1 MATNDYGE
9 PAAALTSGGRMPLLG
24 FGTWQISNREAAQA
38 TIYALQAGYRHIN
51 TATMYQNESGIGKAL
66 ASAALPRESVFVTTK
81 LPPSHAGR
89 ERRTLGESLTKLG
102 LDYVDLW
109 LILWP
114 PNGQAAPPV
123 WHQFIRA
130 QQEGLTKAI
139 GVSNYSLRQIDELIH
154 VTGVVPQV
162 NQIRWG
168 PSLYDP
174 AVVSGLDQRGVVL
187 EGYSP
192 FKVSNLHDPT
202 LVSIATRHDATAAQV
217 IVAWHIAHGFVV
229 IPKSVRRERIVAN
242 AAGVRIELTPED
254 VAMIDNLS
262 NARGVGS
269 SRTSRW
275 FRR

>member
-1 MATNDYGE
+1 MTTNDYAE
-9 PAAALTSGGRMPLLG
+9 PAAALTSGRMPLLG
-24 FGTWQISNREAAQA
+24 FGTWQISNRDASQA
-38 TIYALQAGYRHIN
+38 TAYALQAGYRHID

-66 ASAALPRESVFVTTK
+66 ASVALPRESVFVTTK
-81 LPPSHAGR
+81 LPPAHAGR
-89 ERRTLGESLTKLG
+89 ERRTLCESLTKLG

-109 LILWP
+109 IVLWP
-114 PNGQAAPPV
+114 RNGQAAPRV
-123 WHQFIRA
+123 WQQFLRA
-130 QQEGLTKAI
+130 QQEGLTQAI
-139 GVSNYSLRQIDELIH
+139 GVSNDSLRQIDELIQ

-174 AVVSGLDQRGVVL
+174 AMVSGLQQRGVVL

-192 FKVSNLHDPT
+192 FKVSNLKDPT

>member
-1 MATNDYGE
+1 MTTNDYAE
-9 PAAALTSGGRMPLLG
+9 PAAALTSGRMPLLG
-24 FGTWQISNREAAQA
+24 FGTWQISNRDASQA
-38 TIYALQAGYRHIN
+38 TAYALQAGYRHID

-66 ASAALPRESVFVTTK
+66 ASVALPRESVFVTTK
-81 LPPSHAGR
+81 LPPAHAGR
-89 ERRTLGESLTKLG
+89 ERRTLGESLAKLG

-109 LILWP
+109 LVHWP
-114 PNGQAAPPV
+114 PNGQAAPRV
-123 WHQFIRA
+123 WQQFIRA

-139 GVSNYSLRQIDELIH
+139 GVSNYSLRQIDELIQ

-174 AVVSGLDQRGVVL
+174 AMVSGLQQRGVVL

-192 FKVSNLHDPT
+192 FKVSNLKDPT

>member
-1 MATNDYGE
+1 V
-9 PAAALTSGGRMPLLG
+9 
-24 FGTWQISNREAAQA
+24 WQ
-38 TIYALQAGYRHIN
+38 
-51 TATMYQNESGIGKAL
+51 
-66 ASAALPRESVFVTTK
+66 
-81 LPPSHAGR
+81 
-89 ERRTLGESLTKLG
+89 
-102 LDYVDLW
+102 
-109 LILWP
+109 
-114 PNGQAAPPV
+114 
-123 WHQFIRA
+123 QFIRA

-139 GVSNYSLRQIDELIH
+139 GVSNYSLRQIDELIQ
-154 VTGVVPQV
+154 VTGVAPQV

-174 AVVSGLDQRGVVL
+174 AMVSGLQQRGVVL

-192 FKVSNLHDPT
+192 FKVSNLKDPT

>member
-1 MATNDYGE
+1 MMTNDYAE
-9 PAAALTSGGRMPLLG
+9 PAAALTSGRMPLLG
-24 FGTWQISNREAAQA
+24 FGTWQISNRDASQA
-38 TIYALQAGYRHIN
+38 TAYALQAGYRHID

-66 ASAALPRESVFVTTK
+66 ASVALPRESVFVTTK
-81 LPPSHAGR
+81 LPPAHAGR

-109 LILWP
+109 LVHWP
-114 PNGQAAPPV
+114 PNGQAAPRV
-123 WHQFIRA
+123 WQQFIRA

-139 GVSNYSLRQIDELIH
+139 GVSNYSLRQIDELIQ
-154 VTGVVPQV
+154 VTGVAPQV

-174 AVVSGLDQRGVVL
+174 AMVSGLQQRGVVL

-192 FKVSNLHDPT
+192 FKVSNLKDPT

>member
-1 MATNDYGE
+1 MMTNDYAE
-9 PAAALTSGGRMPLLG
+9 PAAALTSGRMPLLG
-24 FGTWQISNREAAQA
+24 FGTWQISNRDAPQA
-38 TIYALQAGYRHIN
+38 TAYALQAGYRHID

-66 ASAALPRESVFVTTK
+66 ASVALPRESVFVTTK
-81 LPPSHAGR
+81 LPPAHAGR

-109 LILWP
+109 LVHWP
-114 PNGQAAPPV
+114 PNGQAAPRV
-123 WHQFIRA
+123 WQQFIQA

-139 GVSNYSLRQIDELIH
+139 GVSNYSLRQIDELIQ
-154 VTGVVPQV
+154 VTGVAPQV

-174 AVVSGLDQRGVVL
+174 AMVSGLQQRGVVL

-192 FKVSNLHDPT
+192 FKVSNLKDPT

>member
-1 MATNDYGE
+1 MMTNDYAE
-9 PAAALTSGGRMPLLG
+9 PAAALTSGRMPLLG
-24 FGTWQISNREAAQA
+24 FGTWQISNRDAPQA
-38 TIYALQAGYRHIN
+38 TAYALQAGYRHID

-66 ASAALPRESVFVTTK
+66 ASVALPRESVFVTTK
-81 LPPSHAGR
+81 LPPAHAGR

-109 LILWP
+109 LVHWP
-114 PNGQAAPPV
+114 PNGQAAPRV
-123 WHQFIRA
+123 WQQFIRA

-139 GVSNYSLRQIDELIH
+139 GVSNYSLRQIDELIQ
-154 VTGVVPQV
+154 VTGVAPQV

-174 AVVSGLDQRGVVL
+174 AMVSGLQQRGVVL

-192 FKVSNLHDPT
+192 FKVSNLKDPT

-242 AAGVRIELTPED
+242 AAAVRIELTPED

>member
-1 MATNDYGE
+1 MMTNDYAE
-9 PAAALTSGGRMPLLG
+9 PAAALTSGRMPLLG
-24 FGTWQISNREAAQA
+24 FGTWQISNRDASQA
-38 TIYALQAGYRHIN
+38 TAYALQAGYRHID

-81 LPPSHAGR
+81 LPPAHAGR

-109 LILWP
+109 LVHWP
-114 PNGQAAPPV
+114 PNGQAAPRV
-123 WHQFIRA
+123 WQQFIRA

-139 GVSNYSLRQIDELIH
+139 GVSNYSLRQIDELIQ

-174 AVVSGLDQRGVVL
+174 AMVSGLQQRGVVL

-192 FKVSNLHDPT
+192 FKVSNLKDPT

>member
-1 MATNDYGE
+1 MMTNDYAE
-9 PAAALTSGGRMPLLG
+9 PAAALTSGRIPLLG
-24 FGTWQISNREAAQA
+24 FGTWQISNRDAPQA
-38 TIYALQAGYRHIN
+38 TAYALQAGYRHID

-81 LPPSHAGR
+81 LPPAHAGR

-109 LILWP
+109 LVHWP
-114 PNGQAAPPV
+114 PNGQAAPRV
-123 WHQFIRA
+123 WQQFIRA

-139 GVSNYSLRQIDELIH
+139 GVSNYSLRQIDELIQ
-154 VTGVVPQV
+154 VTGVAPQV

-174 AVVSGLDQRGVVL
+174 AMVSGLQQRGVVL

-192 FKVSNLHDPT
+192 FKVSNLKDPT

-242 AAGVRIELTPED
+242 AAAVRIELTPED

>member
-1 MATNDYGE
+1 MMTNDYAE
-9 PAAALTSGGRMPLLG
+9 PAAALTSGRMPLLG
-24 FGTWQISNREAAQA
+24 FGTWQISNRDASQA
-38 TIYALQAGYRHIN
+38 TAYALQAGYRHID

-66 ASAALPRESVFVTTK
+66 ASVALPRESVFVTTK
-81 LPPSHAGR
+81 LPPAHAGR
-89 ERRTLGESLTKLG
+89 ERRTLGESLAKLG

-109 LILWP
+109 LVHWP
-114 PNGQAAPPV
+114 PNGQAAPRV
-123 WHQFIRA
+123 WQQFIRA

-139 GVSNYSLRQIDELIH
+139 GVSNYSLRQIDELIQ

-174 AVVSGLDQRGVVL
+174 AMVSGLQRRGVVL

-192 FKVSNLHDPT
+192 FKVSNLKDPT

-229 IPKSVRRERIVAN
+229 IPKSVRRERIV
-242 AAGVRIELTPED
+242 
-254 VAMIDNLS
+254 S
-262 NARGVGS
+262 NAEGARINLTADEVAAIDGL
-269 SRTSRW
+269 SRA
-275 FRR
+275 

>member
-9 PAAALTSGGRMPLLG
+9 PAAAVTSGGRMPLLG

-38 TIYALQAGYRHIN
+38 TIYALQAGYRHID
-51 TATMYQNESGIGKAL
+51 TATMYRNESGIGKAL

-109 LILWP
+109 LVHWP
-114 PNGQAAPPV
+114 PNGQAAPRV

-174 AVVSGLDQRGVVL
+174 AVVSGLEQRGVVL

-202 LVSIATRHDATAAQV
+202 LVSIAAQHDATTAQL

-229 IPKSVRRERIVAN
+229 IPKSVRRERIVSN
-242 AAGVRIELTPED
+242 AAGARITLTAEEM
-254 VAMIDNLS
+254 AAIDGLS
-262 NARGVGS
+262 SGARAGA
-269 SRTSRW
+269 RRRW
-275 FRR
+275 G

>member
-1 MATNDYGE
+1 MMTNDYAE
-9 PAAALTSGGRMPLLG
+9 PAAALTSGRMPLLG
-24 FGTWQISNREAAQA
+24 FGTWQISNRDAPQA
-38 TIYALQAGYRHIN
+38 TAYALQAGYRHIDI
-51 TATMYQNESGIGKAL
+51 ATMYQNESGIGKAL
-66 ASAALPRESVFVTTK
+66 ASVALPRESVFVTTK
-81 LPPSHAGR
+81 LPPAHAGR

-109 LILWP
+109 LVHWP
-114 PNGQAAPPV
+114 PNGQAAPRV
-123 WHQFIRA
+123 WQQFIRA

-139 GVSNYSLRQIDELIH
+139 GVSNYSLRQIDELIQ
-154 VTGVVPQV
+154 VTGVAPQV

-174 AVVSGLDQRGVVL
+174 AMVSGLQQRGVVL

-192 FKVSNLHDPT
+192 FKVSNLKDPT